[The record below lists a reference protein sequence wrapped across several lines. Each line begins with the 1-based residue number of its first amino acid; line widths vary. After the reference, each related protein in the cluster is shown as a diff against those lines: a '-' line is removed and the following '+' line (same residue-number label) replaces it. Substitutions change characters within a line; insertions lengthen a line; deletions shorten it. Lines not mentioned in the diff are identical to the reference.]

1 MVTIKELFPVV
12 HMAQHTENQQRF
24 AVYSDIRNGNMLLR
38 DVLLA
43 VDDRF
48 TIVPVSFQASELT
61 NTVWGHFKSTSEH
74 QMIYQVHGLGVDL
87 DDLRQKYVLYSP
99 LYERGQQLLREQG
112 ASCLARPEE
121 MFFSEVERGEYKGPR
136 FRRIR

>member
-1 MVTIKELFPVV
+1 
-12 HMAQHTENQQRF
+12 
-24 AVYSDIRNGNMLLR
+24 MLLR

-112 ASCLARPEE
+112 ASCLARQEE